1 MVLGLCSFAFH
12 SSFFDYEQSLAP
24 QQSIKAEI
32 VLKYLTVLRPRQ
44 CLEEGGSGLSL
55 RLLHP
60 SGTVSLSLFFPG
72 ALGLFTHTSTS
83 LHYSVLGYFSRMC
96 ELTLG

>member
-12 SSFFDYEQSLAP
+12 SSFLDYEQSPAP

-44 CLEEGGSGLSL
+44 CMENG
-55 RLLHP
+55 
-60 SGTVSLSLFFPG
+60 
-72 ALGLFTHTSTS
+72 LGLNLCFAIQPYSAVYLFSATSS
-83 LHYSVLGYFSRMC
+83 NLGFHLHMHGLVHD
-96 ELTLG
+96 